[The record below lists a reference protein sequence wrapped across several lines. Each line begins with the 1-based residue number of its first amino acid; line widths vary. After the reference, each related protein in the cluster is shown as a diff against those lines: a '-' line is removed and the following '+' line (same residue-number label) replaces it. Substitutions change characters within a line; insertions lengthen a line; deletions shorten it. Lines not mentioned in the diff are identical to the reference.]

1 MKERRKIEFSP
12 RILLAVFTVICI
24 IMIVISAMFK
34 KAVKPLSFITAT
46 FIVPMQDGIN
56 SVGVWLDDY
65 FDSFESMKELQQK
78 NAALTEKVDELTQA
92 NEELRSNQS
101 ELDELRALLSLDKEY
116 SEYKKVGA
124 RVISNGSN
132 NWYRNFVINKG
143 TDDGIQVNMNV
154 LSGNGLAGI
163 VTEVGKKYAKV
174 QSIIS
179 DDSSVSAMSVSTSDT
194 CVVKGNTEKMQ
205 ESGMIDVRYISK
217 DAEMKSGDEL
227 VTSHISSRYLQG
239 LRIGTISDI
248 KIDSTN
254 LTKSAQVT
262 PVVDFQHIKQV
273 LVILEL
279 KEVPGDADTV
289 D

>member
-12 RILLAVFTVICI
+12 RILLIVFTVICI
-24 IMIVISAMFK
+24 IMIAISAMFK
-34 KAVKPLSFITAT
+34 GVVKPLSFITGT

-78 NAALTEKVDELTQA
+78 NTTLSERVDELTQA
-92 NEELRSNQS
+92 NEELKSNQS
-101 ELDELRALLSLDKEY
+101 ALDELRKLLALDKEY
-116 SEYKKVGA
+116 NEYKKVGA

-143 TDDGIQVNMNV
+143 SDDGIQVNMNV
-154 LSGNGLAGI
+154 LAGTGLVGI
-163 VTEVGKKYAKV
+163 VTEVGKNYAKV

-179 DDSSVSAMSVSTSDT
+179 DDSSVSAMSTSTSDT
-194 CVVKGNTEKMQ
+194 CVVKGNTEKIQ
-205 ESGMIDVRYISK
+205 ESGMIDVKYISK

-239 LRIGTISDI
+239 LRIGTVSDI

-279 KEVPGDADTV
+279 KEVPKDADTV

>member
-1 MKERRKIEFSP
+1 
-12 RILLAVFTVICI
+12 
-24 IMIVISAMFK
+24 MIAISAMFRG
-34 KAVKPLSFITAT
+34 VVRPLSFITGT

-78 NAALTEKVDELTQA
+78 NTALTERVDELTQV
-92 NEELRSNQS
+92 NEELKSNQS
-101 ELDELRALLSLDKEY
+101 ELDELRELLSLDKEY
-116 SEYKKVGA
+116 NEYKKVGA

-143 TDDGIQVNMNV
+143 SDDGIQVNMNV
-154 LSGNGLAGI
+154 LAGTGLVGI
-163 VTEVGKKYAKV
+163 VTEVGKNYAKV

-179 DDSSVSAMSVSTSDT
+179 DESSVSAMSLSTSDT
-194 CVVKGNTEKMQ
+194 CVVKGNTEKIQ
-205 ESGMIDVRYISK
+205 ESGMIDVKYISK

-239 LRIGTISDI
+239 LRIGTVSDI

-279 KEVPGDADTV
+279 KEVPKDADTV

>member
-1 MKERRKIEFSP
+1 M
-12 RILLAVFTVICI
+12 
-24 IMIVISAMFK
+24 
-34 KAVKPLSFITAT
+34 
-46 FIVPMQDGIN
+46 
-56 SVGVWLDDY
+56 
-65 FDSFESMKELQQK
+65 
-78 NAALTEKVDELTQA
+78 
-92 NEELRSNQS
+92 
-101 ELDELRALLSLDKEY
+101 
-116 SEYKKVGA
+116 
-124 RVISNGSN
+124 ISNGSN

-143 TDDGIQVNMNV
+143 SDDGIQVNMNV
-154 LSGNGLAGI
+154 LAGTGLVGI
-163 VTEVGKKYAKV
+163 VTEVGKNYAKV

-179 DDSSVSAMSVSTSDT
+179 DDSSVSAMSTSTSDT
-194 CVVKGNTEKMQ
+194 CVVKGNTEKIQ
-205 ESGMIDVRYISK
+205 ESGMIDVKYISK

-239 LRIGTISDI
+239 LRIGTVSDI

-279 KEVPGDADTV
+279 KEVPKDADTV

>member
-1 MKERRKIEFSP
+1 MKERRKIELSP
-12 RILLAVFTVICI
+12 RILLIVLTVICI

-34 KAVKPLSFITAT
+34 KAAKPLSFITGT

-78 NAALTEKVDELTQA
+78 NSALTERVNELTQA

-101 ELDELRALLSLDKEY
+101 ELDELRALLALDQEY
-116 SEYKKVGA
+116 SQYKKVGA

-143 TDDGIQVNMNV
+143 SDDGIQVNMNV
-154 LSGNGLAGI
+154 IAGTGLVGI
-163 VTEVGKKYAKV
+163 VTEVGKNYAKV

-179 DDSSVSAMSVSTSDT
+179 DESSVSAMSVTTSDT
-194 CVVKGNTEKMQ
+194 CVVKGNTEKIQ

-217 DAEMKSGDEL
+217 DAEMNSGDEL

-239 LRIGTISDI
+239 LRIGTVSDI

-273 LVILEL
+273 LVIMDL
-279 KEVPGDADTV
+279 KEVPRDAETV